1 MIMRNL
7 VCAGLVGLAAVM
19 SVCGERVPLWPKGGM
34 PDPQPHQI
42 GAMTDETAQPSFVP
56 DQHRIPYIEWYDP
69 PAKDRR
75 TGACM
80 ILISGGSYEMCCDV
94 WLVPEW
100 RTWLTER
107 GVQCV
112 NLVYRTPRPKGLPI
126 YQSAWEDGQ
135 RAVRLVRS
143 EAKRRGFDPERIGAI
158 SMSAGSHLNT
168 LLATS
173 SMTPAYRRVDALD
186 DVPCHLNWSCTFA
199 IAYGVTDGC
208 GDPNSRDGDAVDAV
222 IDPAFRFDA
231 KTCPMFMSHGGLDPY
246 SPRSSTLVYRRLK
259 GMKIPA
265 ELHLYPDR
273 GHDAYGFDR
282 AVEFMRQMGFLKPL
296 GAEHDLLR
304 RYCGDWARAVHERK
318 DIWPEGKMPDAQAH
332 QCVPYIEWHIP
343 KDIKTKSV
351 QIVFSGGCYEGND
364 PDGFEV
370 APIRRF
376 LNERGMAVVTLKYRT
391 PRPKGLAKHTS
402 AWQDLQRTVRIV
414 RNEAPA
420 RGLNPDSIGIMGSSA
435 GGHLALMGA
444 TSSRR
449 RAYWEID
456 DVDKLPCNVQ
466 WAVAIYPA
474 YALTDGIDGPNRHGG
489 IDDDIRPVREFSF
502 DLSTPPI
509 LFMHGDADDYSSM
522 ASVKCWEQLCR
533 MGIQGELHTF
543 ATRGHCFQRQ
553 AAPDT
558 GSFWWME
565 RVWEFYHRK
574 GFDR

>member
-1 MIMRNL
+1 
-7 VCAGLVGLAAVM
+7 
-19 SVCGERVPLWPKGGM
+19 
-34 PDPQPHQI
+34 
-42 GAMTDETAQPSFVP
+42 
-56 DQHRIPYIEWYDP
+56 
-69 PAKDRR
+69 
-75 TGACM
+75 
-80 ILISGGSYEMCCDV
+80 
-94 WLVPEW
+94 
-100 RTWLTER
+100 
-107 GVQCV
+107 
-112 NLVYRTPRPKGLPI
+112 
-126 YQSAWEDGQ
+126 
-135 RAVRLVRS
+135 
-143 EAKRRGFDPERIGAI
+143 
-158 SMSAGSHLNT
+158 
-168 LLATS
+168 
-173 SMTPAYRRVDALD
+173 
-186 DVPCHLNWSCTFA
+186 
-199 IAYGVTDGC
+199 
-208 GDPNSRDGDAVDAV
+208 
-222 IDPAFRFDA
+222 
-231 KTCPMFMSHGGLDPY
+231 
-246 SPRSSTLVYRRLK
+246 
-259 GMKIPA
+259 
-265 ELHLYPDR
+265 
-273 GHDAYGFDR
+273 
-282 AVEFMRQMGFLKPL
+282 
-296 GAEHDLLR
+296 
-304 RYCGDWARAVHERK
+304 
-318 DIWPEGKMPDAQAH
+318 MPDAQAH

-391 PRPKGLAKHTS
+391 PRPKGLAKHTT

-414 RNEAPA
+414 RSEAPA
-420 RGLNPDSIGIMGSSA
+420 RGLDPGSIGIMGSSA

-553 AAPDT
+553 ASPDT